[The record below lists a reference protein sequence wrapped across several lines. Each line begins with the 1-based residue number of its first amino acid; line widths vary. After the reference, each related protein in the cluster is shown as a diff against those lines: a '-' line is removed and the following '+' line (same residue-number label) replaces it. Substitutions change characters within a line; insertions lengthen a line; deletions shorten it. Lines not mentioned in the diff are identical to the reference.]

1 MKKLAAILLCLVLV
15 ASLCVTSVSAATNY
29 CSLFQSN
36 VRALRWDLEIYGNGI
51 NVSEGQA
58 FPMDVIVYHI
68 KTKLQNDY
76 YNEQSGTLEIPAD
89 VFESKAKKV
98 FAIVD
103 LNQMRAHQIE
113 VDWEGSQ
120 PIMGTCY
127 NAQKNAYV
135 FPGFGGLGDSTTYAT
150 RGYVKNGSKYT
161 VYSDFIDLAEAD
173 NVPAGGVEGKDYV
186 VFENAKYEIMHTV
199 KTVVETDGTNV
210 KFHSWEKV
218 NAPAT
223 INGLITPSTVVEDEK
238 SATSQPSN
246 TTSKP
251 TTSQPAASTPTTGAT
266 SSDAT
271 TSEVTSSETTSSE
284 EEKPMVTVAEIKT
297 AKLETA
303 ENVFPENTV
312 VKVEEVQEEKKIE
325 TVKEA
330 LKEVSDT
337 FVAYEI
343 TATCENVSVQ
353 PDGKVKATF
362 EIPEGYDLSKVAV
375 FYVAPDGK
383 FEKLQSTVNKET
395 NTVVAELSHF
405 STYVVAETFEETD
418 NEVLTTGGEKNED
431 NDKGG
436 NLVLW
441 IVLAVGIVLV
451 IGGGVAGVFFLKK
464 KENAAAEEQE

>member
-1 MKKLAAILLCLVLV
+1 M
-15 ASLCVTSVSAATNY
+15 
-29 CSLFQSN
+29 
-36 VRALRWDLEIYGNGI
+36 
-51 NVSEGQA
+51 
-58 FPMDVIVYHI
+58 
-68 KTKLQNDY
+68 
-76 YNEQSGTLEIPAD
+76 
-89 VFESKAKKV
+89 
-98 FAIVD
+98 
-103 LNQMRAHQIE
+103 
-113 VDWEGSQ
+113 
-120 PIMGTCY
+120 
-127 NAQKNAYV
+127 
-135 FPGFGGLGDSTTYAT
+135 
-150 RGYVKNGSKYT
+150 KNGSKYT

-186 VFENAKYEIMHTV
+186 VFENAKYQIIHTL
-199 KTVVETDGTNV
+199 KTVVETDGTDV
-210 KFHSWEKV
+210 KFHSWQKLETPMV
-218 NAPAT
+218 VS
-223 INGLITPSTVVEDEK
+223 GLITPSTKVEDETP
-238 SATSQPSN
+238 ATSKPSN
-246 TTSKP
+246 TTSNP
-251 TTSQPAASTPTTGAT
+251 TTSQPTVSTPSTETTSSETA
-266 SSDAT
+266 SSDA
-271 TSEVTSSETTSSE
+271 TSSETTSSG
-284 EEKPMVTVAEIKT
+284 EEKPMITVAEIKT

-330 LKEVSDT
+330 LKEVSKT

-441 IVLAVGIVLV
+441 IVLAVACVAV
-451 IGGGVAGVFFLKK
+451 IGGGVAGVFFFLKK